1 MILNRWK
8 SFIVVV
14 EEISKDGLA
23 RAVGLMME
31 VKKKVD
37 KKVDI
42 GQEGVRASSKVADV
56 AEDKDVD
63 KVVVMEVD
71 KVVYKVAD
79 MVVNSV
85 IQKINGKLVKFAV

>member
-31 VKKKVD
+31 VN